1 VVVLMNVL
9 VMEPARNITTTSREL
24 IFTLDKNAID
34 YIEEL
39 RHNHPNGSVVL
50 RFELNVVLLLHELR
64 LGGYKPHDRNS
75 KEPAILSSPY
85 DPIRPDNN
93 FNILVTPEI
102 QGIFS
107 YHVTHD
113 IKEYGIGSGQWIS
126 DFQKPLGIGNFLI
139 TPITPNKLKDIP
151 EQQLTEDEIKFR
163 KRLVKAYQTLS
174 EMERLLRIGE
184 WGSVVKQSRE
194 LLELF
199 EKDETKFIKET
210 LVQTTS
216 ILEEKSQSF
225 VDGIGKLY
233 DYAHGLHHSVINK
246 GEQRG
251 NPMPVYTGG
260 KEDAYMVY
268 ALSTSIINLLTK
280 KFQEKIFHRNNKNS

>member
-1 VVVLMNVL
+1 V
-9 VMEPARNITTTSREL
+9 
-24 IFTLDKNAID
+24 
-34 YIEEL
+34 
-39 RHNHPNGSVVL
+39 NGV
-50 RFELNVVLLLHELR
+50 
-64 LGGYKPHDRNS
+64 
-75 KEPAILSSPY
+75 ALSS
-85 DPIRPDNN
+85 N
-93 FNILVTPEI
+93 
-102 QGIFS
+102 Q
-107 YHVTHD
+107 
-113 IKEYGIGSGQWIS
+113 
-126 DFQKPLGIGNFLI
+126 
-139 TPITPNKLKDIP
+139 
-151 EQQLTEDEIKFR
+151 
-163 KRLVKAYQTLS
+163 
-174 EMERLLRIGE
+174 
-184 WGSVVKQSRE
+184 E

-251 NPMPVYTGG
+251 NPMPAYSGG

-280 KFQEKIFHRNNKNS
+280 KFQAKIFHETNKNV